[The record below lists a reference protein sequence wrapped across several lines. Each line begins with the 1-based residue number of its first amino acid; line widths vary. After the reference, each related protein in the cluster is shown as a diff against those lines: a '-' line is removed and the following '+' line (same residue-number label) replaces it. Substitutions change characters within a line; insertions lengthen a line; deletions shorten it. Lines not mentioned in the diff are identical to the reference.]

1 MPARKKPVSKPRAPQ
16 SATRRDSQRTRLR
29 PQVRREQLIDS
40 AARLV
45 VAQGFLPLPA
55 ERLAKAAG
63 VSKALVYSYFPEQYA
78 LFNSLLER
86 ELTALV
92 TGGLDTASQVRDLEQ
107 AAVLC
112 AMIYFEHV
120 ARTGPLLNILMSDR
134 YMSGRIERRL
144 VRLRNVVLLRLI
156 RLAAASLRLSK
167 KEILA
172 AIEMMTAIP
181 EEAGRLVFHEELDA
195 AVARQICRSL
205 ILSSLQALRAPDVAL
220 AGTDQVT

>member
-1 MPARKKPVSKPRAPQ
+1 MPAK
-16 SATRRDSQRTRLR
+16 RTRLR

-63 VSKALVYSYFPEQYA
+63 VSKALVYTYFPEQYA
-78 LFNSLLER
+78 LFNSVLER

-92 TGGLDTASQVRDLEQ
+92 MGGLDTASQVRDLDQ

-144 VRLRNVVLLRLI
+144 VRLRNVVLRRLV
-156 RLAAASLRLSK
+156 RLAAASLPLSK

-172 AIEMMTAIP
+172 AIEMITAIP

-195 AVARQICRSL
+195 AVARQICQSL
-205 ILSSLQALRAPDVAL
+205 ILSSLQALRAPDAAL
-220 AGTDQVT
+220 AGTHHVS

>member
-1 MPARKKPVSKPRAPQ
+1 MPAK
-16 SATRRDSQRTRLR
+16 RTRLR

-63 VSKALVYSYFPEQYA
+63 VSKALVYTYFPEQYA
-78 LFNSLLER
+78 LFNSVLER

-92 TGGLDTASQVRDLEQ
+92 TGGLDTASQVRDLDQ

-144 VRLRNVVLLRLI
+144 VRLRNGVLRRLV
-156 RLAAASLRLSK
+156 RLAADLPLSK

-172 AIEMMTAIP
+172 AIEMMIAIP

-195 AVARQICRSL
+195 AVARQICQSL
-205 ILSSLQALRAPDVAL
+205 ILSSLQALRAPDAAL
-220 AGTDQVT
+220 AGTHHVS

>member
-1 MPARKKPVSKPRAPQ
+1 MPAK
-16 SATRRDSQRTRLR
+16 RTRLR

-63 VSKALVYSYFPEQYA
+63 VSKALVYTYFPEQYA

-92 TGGLDTASQVRDLEQ
+92 TGGMDTASQVRDLDQ

-120 ARTGPLLNILMSDR
+120 ART
-134 YMSGRIERRL
+134 ERRL
-144 VRLRNVVLLRLI
+144 IRLRNVVLRRLI
-156 RLAAASLRLSK
+156 RLAAASLPLSK

-172 AIEMMTAIP
+172 AIEMIIAIP

-195 AVARQICRSL
+195 AVARQICQSL
-205 ILSSLQALRAPDVAL
+205 ILSSLQALRAPDAVL
-220 AGTDQVT
+220 AGTHHVS

>member
-1 MPARKKPVSKPRAPQ
+1 MAE
-16 SATRRDSQRTRLR
+16 TRRR
-29 PQVRREQLIDS
+29 PGPRRALTEQEILD
-40 AARLV
+40 AALALLDAGGAGAASIRRIAAAV
-45 VAQGFLPLPA
+45 GVAPNA
-55 ERLAKAAG
+55 
-63 VSKALVYSYFPEQYA
+63 VYTYFPEQYA
-78 LFNSLLER
+78 LFNSVLER

-92 TGGLDTASQVRDLEQ
+92 AGGLDTASQVRDLDQ

-144 VRLRNVVLLRLI
+144 VRLRNVVLRRLI
-156 RLAAASLRLSK
+156 QLAAASLPLSK

-172 AIEMMTAIP
+172 AIEMMIAIP

-195 AVARQICRSL
+195 AVARQICQSL
-205 ILSSLQALRAPDVAL
+205 ILSSLQALRAPDAAL
-220 AGTDQVT
+220 AGTHHVS

>member
-1 MPARKKPVSKPRAPQ
+1 MPAK
-16 SATRRDSQRTRLR
+16 RTRLR

-63 VSKALVYSYFPEQYA
+63 VSKALVYTYFPEQYA
-78 LFNSLLER
+78 LFNSVLER

-92 TGGLDTASQVRDLEQ
+92 AGGLDTASQVRDLDQ

-144 VRLRNVVLLRLI
+144 LRLRNVVLRRLV
-156 RLAAASLRLSK
+156 RLAAAGLPLLSK

-172 AIEMMTAIP
+172 AIEMMTSIP

-195 AVARQICRSL
+195 AVARQICQSL
-205 ILSSLQALRAPDVAL
+205 ILSSLQALRAPDAAL
-220 AGTDQVT
+220 AGTHHVA